1 MTLAVRKKQ
10 TSRSALAH
18 GRKWMSH
25 TDITSFNV
33 LEPRV
38 VRTIREAFD
47 DVVQEIQTRRGA
59 DVPQD
64 TRAKLARKLVEL
76 ARRGEC
82 DFQRLRSAALTA
94 LPF

>member
-1 MTLAVRKKQ
+1 MPAN
-10 TSRSALAH
+10 
-18 GRKWMSH
+18 
-25 TDITSFNV
+25 ITSFNV

-47 DVVQEIQTRRGA
+47 DAVSEIERRRGA
-59 DVPQD
+59 AAPLPED
-64 TRAKLARKLVEL
+64 TRAKLARRLVDL
-76 ARRGEC
+76 AKHGEC